1 MGKDV
6 GDDAR
11 RTDLAAKRRK
21 RRKDLEDGG
30 EAGSKEQAAGG
41 VRREACS
48 VEGGG
53 WRVEGRATGGDR
65 EGSGTETTDS
75 ILNIEHSISN
85 FQGNG

>member
-48 VEGGG
+48 VEGGA
-53 WRVEGRATGGDR
+53 WSDGG
-65 EGSGTETTDS
+65 EVQSAAV
-75 ILNIEHSISN
+75 
-85 FQGNG
+85 FA